1 MDTDVKLI
9 NFMNN
14 FMSYLNHNSH
24 MTCELIEFLNNNKKL
39 LITNSLYTV
48 RVSGEIWEIWAIG
61 NGQRQTEPRLSL

>member
-1 MDTDVKLI
+1 
-9 NFMNN
+9 
-14 FMSYLNHNSH
+14 

-39 LITNSLYTV
+39 LISNSLYTV